1 MIRNGEMGS
10 TVFKLKRCVL
20 KILYYNPKNKDNF
33 YCISCLLYLGTKNKL
48 KYHEKVKKSWLLSCE
63 DAWGIQHVLEV

>member
-20 KILYYNPKNKDNF
+20 KILYYNPQNKDNF

-48 KYHEKVKKSWLLSCE
+48 KYHEKVKKS
-63 DAWGIQHVLEV
+63 